1 MGRLNPEAREGS
13 GPSCPLHPG
22 DSRGHLREQ
31 RLRGALLQGQEAG
44 RQGEGCSPG
53 AQLSLL
59 SGGVHEEKTGGRGVG
74 RTQSRGSCAAVGV
87 LLYHCPQFILIASCD
102 NAQGLREVPGQTV
115 EKLVGASLWAGSA
128 GELGKLEQDALR
140 EGWALTPGE
149 WQSLAPNPPCQAHLL
164 LLCQDLFSKSDP
176 FLELYR
182 INDDQSEQLVY
193 RTEVRGSPPSTR
205 G

>member
-1 MGRLNPEAREGS
+1 MLPWSLALPAVRGCPRGDDRWPQS
-13 GPSCPLHPG
+13 G
-22 DSRGHLREQ
+22 
-31 RLRGALLQGQEAG
+31 
-44 RQGEGCSPG
+44 
-53 AQLSLL
+53 
-59 SGGVHEEKTGGRGVG
+59 
-74 RTQSRGSCAAVGV
+74 TQSKPGQLCCCRGPVVS
-87 LLYHCPQFILIASCD
+87 LPLFILRASCD
-102 NAQGLREVPGQTV
+102 NTQGLREVPGQTV

-149 WQSLAPNPPCQAHLL
+149 WQSLALNSACQAHLL

-193 RTEVRGSPPSTR
+193 RTEVRGPHPAPEGSVKAQRGQPLTLPAPPCPP
-205 G
+205 